1 MAHGSWLMA
10 HGSWLMAHGSW
21 LMTHGPW
28 PMAHGPWLPMIDAL
42 HSRRMSGTKQKA
54 RSDAGFL
61 FPGDPCP
68 HPPFGH
74 LLPRGEGLMPL
85 SRRERGW
92 GEGTA
97 AKWTS
102 RT

>member
-1 MAHGSWLMA
+1 
-10 HGSWLMAHGSW
+10 
-21 LMTHGPW
+21 
-28 PMAHGPWLPMIDAL
+28 MIDAL

-61 FPGDPCP
+61 FTGHPYP

-74 LLPRGEGLMPL
+74 LLSMGEGDSSARMIDRVRLRAPL
-85 SRRERGW
+85 LRERGW

-97 AKWTS
+97 EK
-102 RT
+102 